1 MNPRRVESAP
11 RMNAIL
17 ASMTALITGASSG
30 IGLEL
35 ARIFAANGQD
45 VVLVARSEGKLRALA
60 TELQAAGRVR
70 AHVVAADLAVPGA
83 ARTIV
88 EQLDARGIAID
99 VLVNNAGYGVYGPF
113 LETSLEA
120 ELGMIQVN
128 IVALTE
134 LTKRLAPAMAA
145 RGDGRVLNV
154 ASVAAFLPGPLM
166 AVYYATK
173 AYVLSFSEAIA
184 NELAGSGV
192 SVTVLAPGPTESGF
206 ETAAAL
212 QDSKLFDRDR
222 LPTSRDVARA
232 GYDGVM
238 SRKPLVVP
246 GITNKV
252 TIQLT
257 RIAPRRLVAR
267 SVRRAQERRTQGR

>member
-1 MNPRRVESAP
+1 
-11 RMNAIL
+11 
-17 ASMTALITGASSG
+17 MTALITGASSG

-45 VVLVARSEGKLRALA
+45 VVLVARSEGKLQALA

-113 LETSLEA
+113 LQTSLEA

-212 QDSKLFDRDR
+212 QDSKLFDRER
-222 LPTSRDVARA
+222 LPTSREVARA

-267 SVRRAQERRTQGR
+267 SVRRAQERRTRGR